1 MKCLPQKQIVTFT
14 VQNISRF
21 AVENSADWN
30 FAKWKYCFIS
40 WLIIIN
46 PHH

>member
-1 MKCLPQKQIVTFT
+1 MFTTKTNCEFT
-14 VQNISRF
+14 VQNVSCF
-21 AVENSADWN
+21 AVENSADWD

-46 PHH
+46 PVSHH